1 MSSSNLE
8 TVITMNELGLQD
20 SVPARPRKKNVEH
33 DHLNALKELS
43 ANTNIVIKPADKGG
57 ATVIQNRADYVAEG
71 LRQLSDQCFYQPVDD
86 DLTTEH
92 NMKIIAHLDNMLKRG
107 EITEK
112 VARFLVTKEP
122 RTSQLYLLP
131 KIHKG
136 TIPVPGRPI
145 VSANDSPTERV
156 SAFVDNFL
164 APIVKTGRSYI
175 QDTSDF
181 LRKLQDIGDVGG
193 DVLLLTLDVSSLY
206 TNIPNDE
213 GTMAALRALRKA
225 RLGDI
230 QPSNLSL
237 VEMLAQVLAYNNFQ
251 FDGKNY
257 LQVRGT
263 AMGTRVAPSY
273 ANIFMNDF
281 EEKHVYSHRL
291 QPAAWYRYIDDI
303 FCLWQHGE
311 DELEKFTT
319 HLNSVHETIK
329 FTIEKSRTSVSFL
342 DTEVHLDNSH
352 IYTTLYVK
360 PTDRNNYLPFDS
372 AHPYHC
378 KKGLPYGQFLR
389 IWRICSRVEDY
400 HHHCVDKAALL
411 RQKGYPQ
418 SLIDEAYVKARDKTR
433 DELLRPTEKMAEE
446 VTKKIYMTTTYNPA
460 YDGLRSQVYKTW
472 DLLDRSSSTRHI
484 HDNGLQVGYRRPK
497 NLRDL
502 LVKSKLTPIMEESQ
516 SNKQAN
522 KTCTNR
528 KCRYCPLLNTDG
540 QIVASVT
547 GRKYRTRHNVTCNSN
562 NLIYCITCRRCKK
575 QYVGQTKNSL
585 KQRFQG
591 HFYQVVHDAE
601 KTEVSRH
608 FNRNGHRGLEDVE
621 IHVLDFIHL
630 STTKNATLHIRLG
643 REFDWIH
650 RLHCTIPKGLNSLDG
665 TY

>member
-1 MSSSNLE
+1 
-8 TVITMNELGLQD
+8 
-20 SVPARPRKKNVEH
+20 
-33 DHLNALKELS
+33 
-43 ANTNIVIKPADKGG
+43 
-57 ATVIQNRADYVAEG
+57 
-71 LRQLSDQCFYQPVDD
+71 
-86 DLTTEH
+86 
-92 NMKIIAHLDNMLKRG
+92 
-107 EITEK
+107 
-112 VARFLVTKEP
+112 
-122 RTSQLYLLP
+122 
-131 KIHKG
+131 
-136 TIPVPGRPI
+136 
-145 VSANDSPTERV
+145 
-156 SAFVDNFL
+156 
-164 APIVKTGRSYI
+164 
-175 QDTSDF
+175 
-181 LRKLQDIGDVGG
+181 
-193 DVLLLTLDVSSLY
+193 
-206 TNIPNDE
+206 
-213 GTMAALRALRKA
+213 
-225 RLGDI
+225 
-230 QPSNLSL
+230 
-237 VEMLAQVLAYNNFQ
+237 
-251 FDGKNY
+251 
-257 LQVRGT
+257 
-263 AMGTRVAPSY
+263 MGTRAAPSY

-281 EEKHVYSHRL
+281 KEKHVYTHHL

-360 PTDRNNYLPFDS
+360 PTNRNNYLPFDS

-389 IWRICSRVEDY
+389 IQRICSRVEDY
-400 HHHCVDKAALL
+400 RHHCVDKAALL

-418 SLIDEAYVKARDKTR
+418 ALIDEAYVKARDKTR
-433 DELLRPTEKMAEE
+433 DELLRPTEKMAEQ
-446 VTKKIYMTTTYNPA
+446 VAKKIYMTTTYNPA

-472 DLLDRSSSTRHI
+472 DLLDHSSSTRHI
-484 HDNGLQVGYRRPK
+484 HDTGLQVGYRRPK

-502 LVKSKLTPIMEESQ
+502 LVKSKLTPITEKSQ
-516 SNKQAN
+516 PTKPAN

-547 GRKYRTRHNVTCNSN
+547 GRKYRTKHNVTCNSN

-585 KQRFQG
+585 KQRFKG
-591 HFYQVVHDAE
+591 HFYQVVHNAE

-621 IHVLDFIHL
+621 IHVPDFIHL
-630 STTKNATLHIRLG
+630 STTKNATLDIRLG